1 MPSKT
6 LPTWLQLLALLLIA
20 WLLKTQLF
28 NHRESSTPRSNWTPD
43 QIHTL
48 AATVKAE
55 VVVMYTTTECGY
67 CHQAKAWLNQHGF
80 AYTECNM
87 SVDSRCES
95 EFASYRANGTP
106 FLVLNRQGREHRMH
120 DGFDSD
126 EFLAALSL

>member
-6 LPTWLQLLALLLIA
+6 LPTWLQLLAILLVA

-28 NHRESSTPRSNWTPD
+28 GHRGAGTSSDDWTPE
-43 QIHTL
+43 QIHAL

-55 VVVMYTTTECGY
+55 EVVMYTTTECGY
-67 CHQAKAWLNQHGF
+67 CHQAKAWLNQYGF

-95 EFASYRANGTP
+95 EFASYHANGTP

-126 EFLAALSL
+126 EFLAALSR